1 MQQKGEKK
9 MKSDIKDFAKVY
21 GTMMV
26 FMLLLAGLEAIGGH
40 ASGAAACAG
49 IAAIAAAMYAATI
62 IMSAFIELVNYIKG
76 EEK

>member
-1 MQQKGEKK
+1 

-21 GTMMV
+21 GTMMI

-49 IAAIAAAMYAATI
+49 IAAIAAAMYIISIVFSAVIKLVAA
-62 IMSAFIELVNYIKG
+62 VKR
-76 EEK
+76 

>member
-1 MQQKGEKK
+1 

-21 GTMMV
+21 SPMV
-26 FMLLLAGLEAIGGH
+26 AFMLTLAGLEAIGGH

-62 IMSAFIELVNYIKG
+62 ALTAVIELVAAVKR
-76 EEK
+76 

>member
-1 MQQKGEKK
+1 

-21 GTMMV
+21 GSMMV

-49 IAAIAAAMYAATI
+49 IAAIAATMYMISI
-62 IMSAFIELVNYIKG
+62 IFSAVIELVEVVKR
-76 EEK
+76 

>member
-1 MQQKGEKK
+1 

-21 GTMMV
+21 GPMMA

-49 IAAIAAAMYAATI
+49 IAAIAAAMYI
-62 IMSAFIELVNYIKG
+62 ISIVFSAVIELVAAVKR
-76 EEK
+76 

>member
-1 MQQKGEKK
+1 

-21 GTMMV
+21 GPMMA

-49 IAAIAAAMYAATI
+49 IAAIAAAMYIISIVFSAA
-62 IMSAFIELVNYIKG
+62 IELVAAVKR
-76 EEK
+76 